1 MNDFGKV
8 FIAGHTGLVGSALL
22 RKFSGVDGSRV
33 VTRRRDQLD
42 LTNGAAVKD
51 FFEKVR
57 PDIVFLAAARVGGI
71 RANAECPAD
80 FIRENLLIQTHVI
93 DSAYRFGCKKLIF
106 LGSSCIYPRLSKQ
119 PIHESELLAGPL
131 EPTNQAYALAKI
143 AGIEMCRSYRRQ
155 YGFDAV
161 AVMPT
166 NLYGPN
172 DNFDPDSAHVIPALM
187 KRLADAAQSG
197 AEQATVWG
205 SGEPR
210 REFLYVDDLADA
222 LIFIARRYSGIDL
235 LNIGVGSDVS
245 IAELARTIA
254 GVVGFSGELVF
265 DRAHPDGTP
274 RKLLDCSRLNSM
286 GWHPTVTLRE
296 GLQRTWAW
304 YQSQ

>member
-22 RKFSGVDGSRV
+22 RKFSGINGSRV

-42 LTNGAAVKD
+42 LTNGAAVKE
-51 FFEKVR
+51 FFEEVR

-71 RANAECPAD
+71 RSNAEFPAD

-106 LGSSCIYPRLSKQ
+106 LGSSCIYPRLAKQ

-143 AGIEMCRSYRRQ
+143 AGIEMCRSYRSQ
-155 YGFDAV
+155 FGFDAV

-187 KRLADAAQSG
+187 KRLADAAKCG

-222 LIFIARRYSGIDL
+222 LIFIARQYSGVDL

-265 DRAHPDGTP
+265 DRTHPDGTP

-296 GLQRTWAW
+296 GLRRTWAW
-304 YQSQ
+304 YQSK